1 MLKTKTAPKVFL
13 QIQCIEHYLDHDPYI
28 PTLRKLARHGNVN
41 GHVEIDHVKVDSQSK
56 KGFKKQVNKCKTRK

>member
-28 PTLRKLARHGNVN
+28 ITFRKLARHGNVN
-41 GHVEIDHVKVDSQSK
+41 RHIKINHMKVDL
-56 KGFKKQVNKCKTRK
+56 